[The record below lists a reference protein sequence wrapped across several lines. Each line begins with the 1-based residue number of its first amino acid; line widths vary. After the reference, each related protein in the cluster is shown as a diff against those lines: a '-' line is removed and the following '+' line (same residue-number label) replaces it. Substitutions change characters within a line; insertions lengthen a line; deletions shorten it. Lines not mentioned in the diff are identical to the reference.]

1 MVQLSPDQHGDAL
14 KSTLLTG
21 CCRSI
26 SGSKSYSQSSLPPQ
40 ASNLHICDLKL
51 LPSIIK
57 STSPI
62 TINIMTMSPVII
74 VDKFP
79 EVLFGDVSQPCH
91 SCCRQGLLHNLKQ
104 IRNCNVT
111 RNGFFCHGFEID
123 GQNFFRPPIST
134 MRLIVFVILCFNLE
148 TRVHEPGHLKD
159 VNQVQD
165 VWVVMFHALKGRVH
179 YQ

>member
-1 MVQLSPDQHGDAL
+1 MKKIEGYPAWCWWSKWFWALVVKPGQMSEKSLFSPGTSWFESKTSTPTYPRNGSRCDCSAPPYFKFNNKKSSNTKMVQLSPDQHVDAW

-79 EVLFGDVSQPCH
+79 KVLFGDVSQPCH
-91 SCCRQGLLHNLKQ
+91 SCCRQGLLHNL
-104 IRNCNVT
+104 
-111 RNGFFCHGFEID
+111 
-123 GQNFFRPPIST
+123 
-134 MRLIVFVILCFNLE
+134 
-148 TRVHEPGHLKD
+148 
-159 VNQVQD
+159 
-165 VWVVMFHALKGRVH
+165 
-179 YQ
+179 